1 MERRVTVGNPP
12 IMVRGFA
19 EGVKRWKVPGATKGI
34 AKGTLPFCGF
44 RLTNVRQEAGVRGAE
59 LRVVGAGLVEAQ
71 LAVDRQTDLGGV
83 GVLLAI
89 VFPPANGAQLQGT
102 GRF

>member
-1 MERRVTVGNPP
+1 M
-12 IMVRGFA
+12 
-19 EGVKRWKVPGATKGI
+19 
-34 AKGTLPFCGF
+34 
-44 RLTNVRQEAGVRGAE
+44 RGAE

-71 LAVDRQTDLGGV
+71 LAVDRQTDLSGV

-102 GRF
+102 GRFEGSVPAAGTAKTECDRSAHTG